1 MEMKPNAID
10 LVRDDFPILK
20 TSNRNR
26 PLVYFDNAATTQIPS
41 QVIKAMTDY
50 YIYHNAN
57 IHRGV
62 YELSERSTLLYEGVR
77 KKVQN
82 FIHAKSD
89 KEIIFVRGTTEA
101 INLVA
106 HSFVRQQLKP
116 GDEIIVSEMEH
127 HSNIVPWQLLCQE
140 TGALLRVIPVTNIG
154 ELAIDEYEK
163 LLNARTKF
171 VAIMHVSNVLGT
183 INPIK
188 QMITLA
194 HAHHATIL
202 IDGAQAI
209 AHLSV
214 NVQDLD
220 ADFYVFSGH
229 KMYAPTGIGVLYGKK
244 KCLSKMTPYQG
255 GGDMI
260 EKVSF
265 YALPVFAD
273 FPAKFEAGTPN
284 IAGVVGLGAAI
295 DYLMQVDLS
304 LLRAHENK
312 LVDYALSRL
321 INMSY
326 VRLIGQSDTRI
337 SIISFVVDRVH
348 AHDVASILDV
358 NGICIR
364 AGHHC
369 AMPLMERFNV
379 PATARV
385 SFSFYNT
392 FSEIDHFLLV
402 LEQIRKMFLC
412 V

>member
-1 MEMKPNAID
+1 
-10 LVRDDFPILK
+10 
-20 TSNRNR
+20 
-26 PLVYFDNAATTQIPS
+26 
-41 QVIKAMTDY
+41 
-50 YIYHNAN
+50 
-57 IHRGV
+57 
-62 YELSERSTLLYEGVR
+62 
-77 KKVQN
+77 
-82 FIHAKSD
+82 
-89 KEIIFVRGTTEA
+89 
-101 INLVA
+101 
-106 HSFVRQQLKP
+106 
-116 GDEIIVSEMEH
+116 
-127 HSNIVPWQLLCQE
+127 
-140 TGALLRVIPVTNIG
+140 
-154 ELAIDEYEK
+154 
-163 LLNARTKF
+163 
-171 VAIMHVSNVLGT
+171 
-183 INPIK
+183 
-188 QMITLA
+188 
-194 HAHHATIL
+194 
-202 IDGAQAI
+202 
-209 AHLSV
+209 
-214 NVQDLD
+214 
-220 ADFYVFSGH
+220 
-229 KMYAPTGIGVLYGKK
+229 
-244 KCLSKMTPYQG
+244 
-255 GGDMI
+255 MI

-364 AGHHC
+364 AGYHC

>member
-1 MEMKPNAID
+1 M
-10 LVRDDFPILK
+10 
-20 TSNRNR
+20 
-26 PLVYFDNAATTQIPS
+26 
-41 QVIKAMTDY
+41 
-50 YIYHNAN
+50 
-57 IHRGV
+57 
-62 YELSERSTLLYEGVR
+62 YEGVR

>member
-1 MEMKPNAID
+1 M
-10 LVRDDFPILK
+10 
-20 TSNRNR
+20 
-26 PLVYFDNAATTQIPS
+26 
-41 QVIKAMTDY
+41 
-50 YIYHNAN
+50 
-57 IHRGV
+57 
-62 YELSERSTLLYEGVR
+62 
-77 KKVQN
+77 
-82 FIHAKSD
+82 
-89 KEIIFVRGTTEA
+89 
-101 INLVA
+101 
-106 HSFVRQQLKP
+106 
-116 GDEIIVSEMEH
+116 
-127 HSNIVPWQLLCQE
+127 PWQLLCQE